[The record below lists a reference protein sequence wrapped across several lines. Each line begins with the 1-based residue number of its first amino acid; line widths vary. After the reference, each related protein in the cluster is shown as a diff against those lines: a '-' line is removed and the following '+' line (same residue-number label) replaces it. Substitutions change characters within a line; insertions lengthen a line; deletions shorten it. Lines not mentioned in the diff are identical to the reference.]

1 MHKDMPGT
9 EVLMVLNYNLKA
21 SLSLQAF
28 VRLIVTV
35 VDSHFNL
42 LSAGRSRCHGYT
54 AAATECADDSQRPTT
69 STRRCGH
76 SQKGPS
82 GIKTAEISVC
92 YGCRSDVSLEMCVS
106 VN

>member
-1 MHKDMPGT
+1 MPGT

-54 AAATECADDSQRPTT
+54 AAATD
-69 STRRCGH
+69 CGH

-82 GIKTAEISVC
+82 SIKTAEISVC